1 MYFLSQGTSRITSS
15 RQCLSAQ
22 RSQVMSRLGSQQ
34 GPCTPQGAAAG
45 KSSLTTTWKIRT
57 APFLAP
63 QLSRTAVALKRRRAQ
78 SVAFSSLMVARAGGL
93 NRDVLTWKGAIW
105 TAAREAAQQIA
116 APPKG
121 NPKDVTCAASV
132 ASRTPHPPI

>member
-1 MYFLSQGTSRITSS
+1 
-15 RQCLSAQ
+15 
-22 RSQVMSRLGSQQ
+22 MSRLGSQQ

-57 APFLAP
+57 APFLVP
-63 QLSRTAVALKRRRAQ
+63 QLSRTAAALKRRHAQ

-93 NRDVLTWKGAIW
+93 NRDALTWKGAIW

-116 APPKG
+116 APPKE
-121 NPKDVTCAASV
+121 NPKNVMCAVSV
-132 ASRTPHPPI
+132 ASRMPHPPI